1 MTSPIA
7 LIAAP
12 SLLGL
17 SRPDGRVPR
26 VDLLPEALMEAGLG
40 RRLGV
45 TMETTVTPGP
55 YVPERDPV
63 VGVHNAPGIVD
74 LAHRLADVVEA
85 ARRASRVPVVLGGDC
100 SILLG
105 CLLGLKRT
113 GARHGLAFL
122 DGHTDFWPPSAS
134 PLGGVAGMDLWFSTG
149 RGPAVLSNLEGRG
162 PLVSDADVALLGVR
176 DSDDWGGAAGAEHA
190 WDTAMLYLDLAT
202 LRRDGIAASMD
213 RALSRLR
220 APGLEGFWIHLDAD
234 VMDDAV
240 MPAVDSRQPDGLRPE
255 ELSEV
260 LALLAGSGRVAGV
273 DVTIYD
279 PSLDPGRTAARVLT
293 DVLVQGLGALA
304 SPPRT
309 RQAGADGFSP

>member
-12 SLLGL
+12 SCLGL

-26 VDLLPEALMEAGLG
+26 VDLLPEALLEAGLG

-45 TMETTVTPGP
+45 TLETTVRPRP

-74 LAHRLADVVEA
+74 MAHRLADVVEA

-113 GARHGLAFL
+113 GSRHGLAFL
-122 DGHTDFWPPSAS
+122 DGHTDFWPPAAS
-134 PLGGVAGMDLWFSTG
+134 PLGGVAGMDLWFATG
-149 RGPAVLSNLEGRG
+149 RGSPVLSNLEGRG
-162 PLVSDADVALLGVR
+162 ALVHDSDVAVLGVR
-176 DSDDWGGAAGAEHA
+176 DADDWSEAEHA
-190 WDTAMLYLDLAT
+190 RDTAMLYLDLAT
-202 LRRDGIAASMD
+202 LRRDGIAASME
-213 RALSRLR
+213 RTLARLDV
-220 APGLEGFWIHLDAD
+220 PFWIHLDAD

-240 MPAVDSRQPDGLRPE
+240 MPAVDSRQPGGLRPA
-255 ELSEV
+255 ELGD
-260 LALLAGSGRVAGV
+260 LLARLVGSRRVAGV

-279 PSLDPGRTAARVLT
+279 PSLDPERTAAHVLA
-293 DVLVQGLGALA
+293 DVLVHGLAGLA
-304 SPPRT
+304 SPART
-309 RQAGADGFSP
+309 RQA